1 MNKTLNK
8 DTGEVTFSF
17 TDKEI
22 KKLKI
27 LSLAGVAVFVLSL
40 GTAVY
45 AAVSMNSLKSENEL
59 YKNQLKMAEE
69 KMNALSDK
77 TKTIEK
83 LSSQLQDM
91 IKANN
96 NGAGQNISASG
107 EGHHFQ
113 YLRLPIK
120 PRRHRIYL
128 P

>member
-1 MNKTLNK
+1 MKKTENK

-27 LSLAGVAVFVLSL
+27 LSLAGAAVFVLSL

-59 YKNQLKMAEE
+59 YRNQLKMAEE
-69 KMNALSDK
+69 KMDALSDK

-91 IKANN
+91 IQANN
-96 NGAGQNISASG
+96 NGAGQNISTSG
-107 EGHHFQ
+107 EGGQGGEIGRAHV
-113 YLRLPIK
+113 
-120 PRRHRIYL
+120 
-128 P
+128 